1 MQLLKSYNYGFIET
15 SAASKPFVEFF
26 MYAGRKRNAT
36 HHFSLLLSLYST
48 AETTNSFPQA
58 FTMDGTEGQE
68 TEIDPA
74 NVRGIVQ
81 ATLENP
87 MNISTS
93 VDSFGITVDVPVQDA
108 AGRIGNPWVMK
119 RIARTRE
126 MITNGN
132 VDDPRNVIF
141 HIENAEQLHK
151 FVLNKSLL
159 IFSSL
164 WFSKFLEESI
174 GICKIGHVNA
184 RHFECI
190 VHYLLGH
197 FTWEFTTMEDTCEQ
211 IETANTYKLKG
222 FNDELFERL
231 VCLIT
236 SKKANFNNDIVCR
249 ALGLFTNL
257 DTNDVLEKSARGYIL
272 KNAAI
277 ILRGDKFLELSSE
290 DLLEFFISDDLAVDS
305 ELDVYK
311 ALLRWGVH
319 NLKEKSELITT
330 ENMQQSLISL
340 FPTVR
345 ISNMS
350 RSEIRNYILP
360 LQLLLPDHTRC
371 ITDWCHRSTRK
382 PEYPFSYSNV
392 RRNYNRQAD
401 EARENDTHEESELE
415 RAHANVF
422 LAKYDRDNNK
432 YNFNLELLK
441 IRREMVNEISNEK
454 HKLNQA
460 IEEHNHTKEI
470 LNQTKNTLNQTIE
483 ILNRKEE
490 ALQGCTLM
498 MKMPIQRL
506 VCTVI
511 LCKWIF

>member
-1 MQLLKSYNYGFIET
+1 
-15 SAASKPFVEFF
+15 
-26 MYAGRKRNAT
+26 
-36 HHFSLLLSLYST
+36 
-48 AETTNSFPQA
+48 
-58 FTMDGTEGQE
+58 MDSTEGQI

-81 ATLENP
+81 ATLQTP
-87 MNISTS
+87 ISKPTS
-93 VDSFGITVDVPVQDA
+93 ADLFGIRVDVPVQDVV
-108 AGRIGNPWVMK
+108 GRLGKRWVME
-119 RIARTRE
+119 RIARIRE
-126 MITNGN
+126 ITTNGN

-141 HIENAEQLHK
+141 HVGNAEQLHK

-159 IFSSL
+159 VFSSL
-164 WFSKFLEESI
+164 RFLEESN
-174 GICKIGHVNA
+174 GICKIGDVGA

-211 IETANTYKLKG
+211 IQTANTYKLKG

-231 VCLIT
+231 ARLII
-236 SKKANFNNDIVCR
+236 SKTANFNNDVVCR
-249 ALGLFTNL
+249 ALGLFSNL
-257 DTNDVLEKSARGYIL
+257 DQNDVLEKSARGYIL

-319 NLKEKSELITT
+319 NLKEKLEQITT
-330 ENMQQSLISL
+330 ENMQQSLVSL
-340 FPTVR
+340 FPTLR
-345 ISNMS
+345 FSNMS

-371 ITDWCHRSTRK
+371 ITDWCHRSTQK
-382 PEYPFSYSNV
+382 LEYSFSYSNV

-441 IRREMVNEISNEK
+441 KRRGSFARVYTDDEDANPKTRLHSHIMKVSW
-454 HKLNQA
+454 LSVQNQLF
-460 IEEHNHTKEI
+460 HTYS
-470 LNQTKNTLNQTIE
+470 LDLRARPVTKGQE
-483 ILNRKEE
+483 
-490 ALQGCTLM
+490 
-498 MKMPIQRL
+498 
-506 VCTVI
+506 V
-511 LCKWIF
+511 